1 MKRGWLPIHGAMVN
15 IYLKDGTKKGLM
27 FMGDSGAG
35 KSETL
40 EALSTLASD
49 MIDHQETVFDDMG
62 TLHLDANG
70 KIRGQG
76 TEIGAFVRLDDLDK
90 GTAYKDMDRSIFFN
104 PEKSNARVV
113 IPAAPHSVVT
123 TEHPVDIFLYANNY
137 TDKRGMHFFKTR
149 EEAETVFVEG
159 KRFALGTTQESG
171 LSTTFFAN
179 PFGPM
184 QRQEECQVLIDKMFD
199 ALFDQD
205 IPVGEVYTCLG
216 LPNKGNHGIDEGAA
230 ALLDFVKNGKKDI

>member
-1 MKRGWLPIHGAMVN
+1 
-15 IYLKDGTKKGLM
+15 M

-149 EEAETVFVEG
+149 EEAEPVFVEG